1 MTLPSKPSF
10 WFQTF
15 VGGFSLYAACSLVL
29 TAIYAALLE
38 DGLAGLAVPP
48 LMAGVGAGFITAL
61 VSLVSMEDAA
71 ASRDCSLAPP
81 APSPDEESKL

>member
-1 MTLPSKPSF
+1 VTLPNNSSF

-15 VGGFSLYAACSLVL
+15 VGGFSLYAACGLVL

-38 DGLAGLAVPP
+38 GSLAGLAVPP

-61 VSLVSMEDAA
+61 VSLVSMIVIGC
-71 ASRDCSLAPP
+71 RSLWTLARSTR
-81 APSPDEESKL
+81 AVA